1 MYYNDYLFLHRKA
14 KNKYDIKIPPNDII
28 CKNKMVTIL
37 NDILPELK
45 FGMQIIVPIKNIKIS
60 NTNIF
65 IRY

>member
-45 FGMQIIVPIKNIKIS
+45 FGM
-60 NTNIF
+60 
-65 IRY
+65 